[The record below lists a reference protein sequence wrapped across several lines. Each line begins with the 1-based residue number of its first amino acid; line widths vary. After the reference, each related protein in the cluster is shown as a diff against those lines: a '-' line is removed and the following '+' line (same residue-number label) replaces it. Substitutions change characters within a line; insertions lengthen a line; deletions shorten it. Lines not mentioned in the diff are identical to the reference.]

1 MMMRKVIIVL
11 AFAAAAG
18 GCASSI
24 KVTKLDPSAAPPQ
37 GVPWNLPMT
46 QYTLTIT
53 RQVQSCDE
61 TMNVKVSVA
70 VAQGKALDPT
80 MQYVL
85 SSDGFWATSDIT
97 SGLGA
102 DGVSTSL
109 NAQSADQTGAVITG
123 LVTTAAQIA
132 AAAGARDPATPYI
145 QCTDPVK
152 QALDKL
158 NPVQI
163 KGKPKVLPLG
173 DIVDADN
180 KAVTDATARV
190 TQLVTQMQTDPSKKR
205 ALAMAA
211 QDLAD
216 KTAKLT
222 KDQAELTTTLKVV
235 QDVQT
240 VVWPPQGDV
249 FKSDHAFAMGEA
261 AAQKWVDWYVD
272 KPAPK
277 TPFTGAKPKLDVSS
291 FDVSIA
297 LYRPVG
303 ATGGWTST
311 SPPAIPDIKVGVPVR
326 VAGLGRLMVCTG
338 APCDETLAPG
348 RALKA
353 NESLPVKP
361 DARVL
366 QVGQMY
372 VVPMT
377 GGTFKSEMAAIS
389 LDTNGNPTSI
399 EIAEKTAVAAA
410 AAGQAA
416 STTTQIAA
424 IPVQVA
430 AAKLARTQA
439 ETAQTNAEIALAQAK
454 ANSTTAAAT
463 AADTAQTAFATAQAN
478 LATAQANA
486 LSAGPAGQLA
496 LVTAQNN
503 LAVAQA
509 QAAANAKAPDEQG
522 SIAMTNM
529 QTTLLT
535 AQANGLNAQVAIA
548 KANAALATG
557 P

>member
-1 MMMRKVIIVL
+1 MTTRNVILVL
-11 AFAAAAG
+11 ALGATVG

-24 KVTKLDPSAAPPQ
+24 KVTKLDPNAAPPV

-85 SSDGFWATSDIT
+85 SSNGFWATSDIT
-97 SGLGA
+97 AGLGA

-109 NAQSADQTGAVITG
+109 NAQSTDQTGAVITG

-132 AAAGARDPATPYI
+132 VAAGARDPAKPYF
-145 QCTDPVK
+145 QCTDAVK
-152 QALDKL
+152 EAQLKL
-158 NPVQI
+158 NPIQV
-163 KGKPKVLPLG
+163 KGEHKVLSLS
-173 DIVDADN
+173 DVVDADN
-180 KAVTDATARV
+180 AAVTDATARV
-190 TQLVTQMQTDPSKKR
+190 TQLVTAMQIDPSQKQ
-205 ALAMAA
+205 ALSMAA
-211 QDLAD
+211 EDLRN
-216 KTAKLT
+216 KTTKLT
-222 KDQAELTTTLKVV
+222 KHQAELTTTLKVV
-235 QDVQT
+235 QNVQT
-240 VVWPPQGDV
+240 VIWPPRGDV
-249 FKSDHAFAMGEA
+249 FKSDHAFQMDEG
-261 AAQKWVDWYVD
+261 AAQKWVSWYVD
-272 KPAPK
+272 NPKLK
-277 TPFTGAKPKLDVSS
+277 TPFTGEKPELKVSS
-291 FDVSIA
+291 FDVSVA
-297 LYRPVG
+297 LYRPDG
-303 ATGGWTST
+303 ATGGWTSAV
-311 SPPAIPDIKVGVPVR
+311 PPATADIKVGVPVR

-338 APCDETLAPG
+338 TPCDETLAPG
-348 RALKA
+348 RTLKT

-410 AAGQAA
+410 AVGQAA
-416 STTTQIAA
+416 STATQLAA
-424 IPVQVA
+424 IPGQVRQARLA
-430 AAKLARTQA
+430 ATQA
-439 ETAQTNAEIALAQAK
+439 EAAQINAEISLTQAK
-454 ANSTTAAAT
+454 ANATTAAAT
-463 AADTAQTAFATAQAN
+463 ATDAAQTAFATAQAN
-478 LATAQANA
+478 LATARANA
-486 LSAGPAGQLA
+486 LSAGPTGQLA
-496 LVTAQNN
+496 LVNAQNN

-509 QAAANAKAPDEQG
+509 QAAANAQAPDEQ
-522 SIAMTNM
+522 SKIAMTNV

-548 KANAALATG
+548 KAKAALAAG
-557 P
+557 Q